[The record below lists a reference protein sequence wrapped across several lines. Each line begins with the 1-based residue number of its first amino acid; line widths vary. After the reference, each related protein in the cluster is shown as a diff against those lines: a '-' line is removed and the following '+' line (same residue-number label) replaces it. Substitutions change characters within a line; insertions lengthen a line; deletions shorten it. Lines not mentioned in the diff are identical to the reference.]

1 MQKALTILSV
11 IFFLTLFFILAFF
24 QYTIINKAG
33 FENIPSLSSK
43 VNVHYDSFG
52 VPHINAKNEKD
63 VYRVLGYLTAA
74 DRLFQMD
81 LLRRV
86 VNGKLSEIFGEETL
100 ESDILLRK
108 LRFKKNAEEIY
119 KRMQLTSKDKKVLD
133 LVSAYLEGVHY
144 FIDTK
149 ALPLEFILLN
159 YVPEKFE
166 VSDVIGIT
174 GYMSLTFAE
183 AITAD
188 SLLTELMETLPE
200 DKMKVIR
207 AGSEVDVD
215 YFREQKVV
223 ETKLFQQVHK
233 NIVKLKEYVPLFQ
246 GSNSWVLSGKRT
258 QSGKPILAND
268 PHIGVSSPHIFYEA
282 HIKSPNLEVYG
293 SFIPLL
299 PFPVLGHTNY
309 SAWGLTMS
317 MVDDLNIYQEK
328 IDAQDTTKV
337 MYKNEWV
344 DIEQENEIIKV
355 KGQKDQVVSIKV
367 TPHGPVLDESK
378 FGQAGKNLSLSWSVY
393 HPEDKSLRAL
403 YELPHAESVEEFK
416 SALAFSAAPG
426 VNVSWVHKDGDI
438 AWWAMGKAPKL
449 PEGVNSDLIL
459 RGWDGSADI
468 ERYYSIDEN
477 PHEVNPESGVIITAN
492 YRPQYEEFAEIDGY
506 WQPGGRFF
514 RIQNLLK
521 QKLIWN
527 VEDLKKI
534 QLDNTI
540 PISEQLFNQL
550 SRVIKTDQLN
560 EIELESLELLKN
572 WDGKSTKQSVESS
585 IYHMW
590 NFYLSYNIFVDELGE
605 KNFEI
610 FGKTADF
617 WHAFKFLIYNPN
629 HSFWDN
635 IRTNRVESGAEV
647 VTNSFKDAI
656 SDLKENYGHR
666 IKYWKWGKLHKA
678 VYKHTLGKVKPLNF
692 LYNRGPISADGG
704 RYVINNMAHNKA
716 SKDFTVVHAPASRR
730 IIDMGAIKKTIGIIP
745 TGNSGNPFSK
755 HYSDQMEL
763 YHHGKYRT
771 LIMDWDILTR
781 LPLLEFS
788 P

>member
-1 MQKALTILSV
+1 M
-11 IFFLTLFFILAFF
+11 
-24 QYTIINKAG
+24 NKAG
-33 FENIPSLSSK
+33 FEKIPTLSSK

-52 VPHINAKNEKD
+52 IPHINAKSEKD
-63 VYRVLGYLTAA
+63 AYRVLGFLTAG

-86 VNGKLSEIFGEETL
+86 VNGKLSEIFGKETI
-100 ESDILLRK
+100 ETDVLLRK
-108 LRFKKNAEEIY
+108 LRFKKNAQTIY
-119 KRMQLTSKDKKVLD
+119 EKMLTNEKEKKVLE
-133 LVSAYLEGVHY
+133 LVEAYLEGVHH
-144 FIDTK
+144 FIDSK
-149 ALPLEFILLN
+149 ALPVEFVLLN

-207 AGSEVDVD
+207 IGSDVDMD
-215 YFREQKVV
+215 YFRESKVV
-223 ETKLFQQVHK
+223 DTNLFRDLHK
-233 NIVKLKEYVPLFQ
+233 NILKLQEYVPLFQ

-282 HIKSPNLEVYG
+282 HIKSPNLELYG

-328 IDAQDTTKV
+328 IDAQDKTKV
-337 MYKNEWV
+337 MHKNEWV
-344 DIEQENEIIKV
+344 DIEQYNEIIKV
-355 KGQKDQVVSIKV
+355 KGEKDQVVSIKL
-367 TPHGPVLDESK
+367 TPHGPMLDESK

-393 HPEDKSLRAL
+393 HPDDRSLRAL
-403 YELPHAESVEEFK
+403 YELPHAQSVSEFK
-416 SALAFSAAPG
+416 NALTFSAAPG

-449 PEGVNSDLIL
+449 PEGVSSDIIL

-468 ERYYSIDEN
+468 ERYYDIDEN
-477 PHEVNPESGVIITAN
+477 PHEVNPESGVIISAN
-492 YRPQYEEFAEIDGY
+492 YKPQYPEFNSIDGY

-514 RIQNLLK
+514 RLQNLLK

-527 VEDLKKI
+527 IEDLKKV
-534 QLDNTI
+534 QLDNTV
-540 PISEQLFNQL
+540 PISEQLYNQL
-550 SRVIKTDQLN
+550 SKITNTDQLN
-560 EIELESLELLKN
+560 ELELDALEILKN
-572 WDGKSTKQSVESS
+572 WDGKSDKLSVESS

-590 NFYLSYNIFVDELGE
+590 NYYLTYNIFVDELGE
-605 KNFEI
+605 KDFEI

-617 WHAFKFLIYNPN
+617 WHAFKFLVYNPE

-635 IRTNRVESGAEV
+635 IKTNRVENGSEI
-647 VTNSFKDAI
+647 VTNSFKEAI
-656 SDLKENYGHR
+656 TELKDNYGHR
-666 IKYWKWGKLHKA
+666 MNYWKWGKLHKA
-678 VYKHTLGKVKPLNF
+678 EYKHTLGKVKPLNF
-692 LYNRGPISADGG
+692 LFDRGPISADGG
-704 RYVINNMAHNKA
+704 RYVINNMAHNK
-716 SKDFTVVHAPASRR
+716 SKKDFTVVHAPASRR
-730 IIDMGAIKKTIGIIP
+730 IIDMAQIKNAIGIIP
-745 TGNSGNPFSK
+745 TGNSGNPFSQ

-763 YHHGKYRT
+763 YHHGKYRN
-771 LIMDWDILTR
+771 LIMDWDQLAK
-781 LPLLEFS
+781 LPILEFN